1 MKDLAKLFAECEAD
15 LAQVGFR
22 PEKYRF
28 SINTRAKKRWGC
40 CRVVANGVYNIEISE
55 RLLADDVSDQATKNT
70 IMHELIHAVE
80 GCLSHTG
87 KWKQIAEAVN
97 HRFPNYT
104 VKRCTSAEEKGIA
117 PATVVRRNG
126 SSCEYCIQCTKCG
139 SRIIRERMSKAVQYP
154 ERYRC
159 AKCGGDLVRVY

>member
-87 KWKQIAEAVN
+87 KCKKQAKV
-97 HRFPNYT
+97 RWL
-104 VKRCTSAEEKGIA
+104 VK
-117 PATVVRRNG
+117 V
-126 SSCEYCIQCTKCG
+126 EYH
-139 SRIIRERMSKAVQYP
+139 V
-154 ERYRC
+154 
-159 AKCGGDLVRVY
+159 